1 MPKAPISEDVQEKA
15 VGKVKQTFD
24 LYNTLLSNYR
34 NKWLEQYTATY
45 IFEVQDRNAQGQS
58 QIFFP
63 KCYEQVEKV
72 APRIYGN
79 NPKFVVGL
87 NVPINNKYP
96 EADMIQNMDAVQKSL
111 NYFWRIGN
119 CSKKARMSVKT
130 ALWANI
136 SWALVDFE
144 TKTVKNERREIVTA
158 ETGEQIERIVT
169 VEEAINAYPTFEVPD
184 IFDVYFD
191 PRIEDEDDMRA
202 IIRNKDD
209 VAIADLKEQKDVY
222 FNLDKLDSVGGE
234 AYSTDGGNY
243 KQSKFNLQGI
253 PQQTTS
259 NACNVKVFYG
269 YFSETD
275 DPNDEKLV
283 KITLANDSI
292 VIGYKELTFNPWS
305 KWSPSDVP
313 NQAVGKGLVEPIIKL
328 QSAYNLTRNQ
338 RAENVSLVLNRMW
351 ALKQGSNIDPRK
363 LVSRAGNIIPM
374 KDLDSLAPIPTP
386 DVTQSSFEEANA
398 INTEIQQTLGTID
411 ASQDSSD
418 SGFTN
423 LATGQKIRW
432 QEYNVRYKA
441 IRQNFEEFL
450 AKVGMKMLLMVG
462 EEANKNPLVQDEITK
477 KFYEIAKTAFDQVS
491 DFYNVT
497 VVADSTA
504 NDSIENKRDEVLA
517 FGQLCLAYK
526 SQGVPINMTKV
537 WRDIA
542 DSFPGRNPDEYLE
555 EQPQAQ
561 EQLTKAL
568 PQSTVD
574 SIMPHK
580 SPDELLNQSLAD
592 V

>member
-1 MPKAPISEDVQEKA
+1 MPKSPISEDVQEKA
-15 VGKVKQTFD
+15 VGKIKQTFD
-24 LYNTLLSNYR
+24 LYKNLLSNYR
-34 NKWLEQYTATY
+34 SKWLKQYTATY

-79 NPKFVVGL
+79 KPKFVVGL
-87 NVPINNKYP
+87 NVPINNKNP

-111 NYFWRIGN
+111 NYFWKIGD
-119 CSKKARMSVKT
+119 CGKKARMSVKT

-136 SWALVDFE
+136 SWALVDFK
-144 TKTVKNERREIVTA
+144 TQTVKSENKEIITNES
-158 ETGEQIERIVT
+158 GEQVERTVK
-169 VEEAINAYPTFEVPD
+169 VEETLNAYPTFEVPD

-202 IIRNKDD
+202 IVRNKDD
-209 VAIADLKEQKDVY
+209 VAISDLKEQKDVY
-222 FNLDKLDSVGGE
+222 FNLNKLDGIGTVSSE
-234 AYSTDGGNY
+234 DGL
-243 KQSKFNLQGI
+243 KQAKFNLQGI
-253 PQQTTS
+253 PQLTTDT
-259 NACNVKVFYG
+259 NTCNVKVFYG
-269 YFSETD
+269 YFSED
-275 DPNDEKLV
+275 EDEEKLV
-283 KITLANDSI
+283 KITVVNDSI
-292 VIGYKELTFNPWS
+292 VIGYKELKFNPWS

-313 NQAVGKGLVEPIIKL
+313 SQAVGKGLVEPIIKL
-328 QSAYNLTRNQ
+328 QEAYNLTRNQ

-351 ALKQGSNIDPRK
+351 AMKHGAGIDPRK

-374 KDLDSLAPIPTP
+374 KDLESLAPIPTP

-450 AKVGMKMLLMVG
+450 AKIGMKMLLMVG
-462 EEANKNPLVQDEITK
+462 EEANRNPLVQDEITK

-491 DFYNVT
+491 DFYKIT

-504 NDSIENKRDEVLA
+504 NDSIENKRDEVLG

-526 SQGVPINMTKV
+526 AQGVPINMTKV

-542 DSFPGRNPDEYLE
+542 DSFPGRDPDEYLE
-555 EQPQAQ
+555 QQPEMQ
-561 EQLTKAL
+561 ERPTKAL

-574 SIMPHK
+574 SIMPQK